1 MSKFT
6 NAAKYEPLDECYGI
20 VSSRCGNGIFLT
32 LDNGEKAYACRFGN
46 LYPGDKVICRIDKLP
61 HEGKHMQVSISS
73 VCHNH
78 TRAA

>member
-1 MSKFT
+1 MFKHT
-6 NAAKYEPLDECYGI
+6 NDMEYEVLVECYGI
-20 VSSRCGNGIFLT
+20 ATCRCGNGIFLT

-46 LYPGDKVICRIDKLP
+46 LYPGDKVICCVDKLP
-61 HEGKHMQVSISS
+61 HDGKHMQVSISR